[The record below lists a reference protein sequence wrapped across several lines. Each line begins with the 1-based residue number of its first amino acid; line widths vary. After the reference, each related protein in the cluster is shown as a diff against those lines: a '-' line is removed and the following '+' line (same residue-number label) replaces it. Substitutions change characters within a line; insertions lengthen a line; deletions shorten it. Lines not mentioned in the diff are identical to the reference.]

1 MEEGQEHT
9 VCSGE
14 DIEADYF
21 RREMISDISRI
32 IQDLPDKFRVPL
44 ILFYLFEFKVEQ
56 IAEMTG
62 KPPGTV
68 KSRLF
73 KGRKMVKKRLEEA
86 GYGEERF

>member
-1 MEEGQEHT
+1 M

-21 RREMISDISRI
+21 RREMISEISRI

-73 KGRKMVKKRLEEA
+73 KGRKIVKKRLEEA

>member
-1 MEEGQEHT
+1 
-9 VCSGE
+9 
-14 DIEADYF
+14 
-21 RREMISDISRI
+21 MISEISRI

-73 KGRKMVKKRLEEA
+73 KGRKIVKKRLEEA